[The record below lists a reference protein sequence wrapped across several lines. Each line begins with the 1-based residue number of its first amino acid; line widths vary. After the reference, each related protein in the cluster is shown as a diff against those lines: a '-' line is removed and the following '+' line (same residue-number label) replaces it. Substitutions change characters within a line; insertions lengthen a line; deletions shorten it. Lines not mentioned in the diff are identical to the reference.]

1 MLHAL
6 PIIDKSQSAPDHEAQ
21 ARMLLQEWVDM
32 MDCPPRPYYRRRF
45 WQWLHAGFEYE
56 LLQAAMVDTMCAPT
70 PAWRYL
76 EAILM
81 RCGADQCFTGY
92 AYANRRRPRS
102 G

>member
-6 PIIDKSQSAPDHEAQ
+6 PIIDNTQPSQDYDTQ

-32 MDCPPRPYYRRRF
+32 MDCPPRPYYRRRLY
-45 WQWLHAGFEYE
+45 QWLSSGIEAE
-56 LLQAAMVDTMCAPT
+56 LISAAMADTMCAPT

-76 EAILM
+76 EAIIM
-81 RCGADQCFTGY
+81 RCTSEHCYTGF

-102 G
+102 D